1 MRARRPRSFAMASC
15 APSRTWSAFSPAR
28 LGTWSSPPFADP
40 PRLTCRVTSDDTGAL
55 SVGSCGPGDPRRAS
69 ETNGACAP
77 RRSSMAKVLK
87 CGDLMPGCSFVAE
100 GKDTAEVMAKGAE
113 HAKTAHGMTSIP
125 PDLAAKVQAAIK
137 DK

>member
-1 MRARRPRSFAMASC
+1 MP
-15 APSRTWSAFSPAR
+15 
-28 LGTWSSPPFADP
+28 
-40 PRLTCRVTSDDTGAL
+40 
-55 SVGSCGPGDPRRAS
+55 
-69 ETNGACAP
+69 
-77 RRSSMAKVLK
+77 KVLK
-87 CGDLMPGCSFVAE
+87 CGDLMPGFSFVAE